1 MINRNEANLV
11 SFKILLTRDNK
22 IITEFSMLPE
32 KEVDNLFPQE
42 EGHLI
47 KNILKHGKQKMGG
60 LHSYFQRE
68 LEAIE

>member
-1 MINRNEANLV
+1 MINKNEANLV

-32 KEVDNLFPQE
+32 QEVDALFPQE
-42 EGHLI
+42 ETYLI

-68 LEAIE
+68 LEAIK